1 MEHKMRRISKENRRG
16 PSGPETAPKGS
27 LPGELERATIVTT
40 IRRFGWIATKM
51 HEVIMGRLVRQ
62 QEHELAEQFNDV
74 FKPLADLLVHFN
86 LDDTLE
92 GEGDSSSDGGG
103 NDGV

>member
-1 MEHKMRRISKENRRG
+1 MDSKMRRKSKENGRG
-16 PSGPETAPKGS
+16 PLGPETTPKET

-40 IRRFGWIATKM
+40 VRRLGFIMVKM

-74 FKPLADLLVHFN
+74 FKPLADLLVHFD
-86 LDDTLE
+86 LDDPLE
-92 GEGDSSSDGGG
+92 GVGEKPQGEA
-103 NDGV
+103 NGV